1 MIIHNPILT
10 GSFTVNGTDVS
21 SITSSAASLTSLNAY
36 TASQNNRN
44 GTYATTGSNTFAG
57 IQTVNSNLVV
67 TGSITAQTLVVQTI
81 TSSVDFVTGSTRFG
95 SLAANTHVFTG
106 SMSVSGSAT
115 FLNNINTGGDI
126 NNTSVNNFII
136 NSNGGVLIGIDQ
148 NNDQT
153 DRVFAVYNNGETSNQ
168 LFRVQEDGKVGI
180 GTSSPAA
187 LLETRVAGES
197 PATGKIAL
205 IAATSNGIN
214 DIFRWY
220 DNTTQLGVFKN
231 SGNVGIGTTTA
242 DSRLSLYESTGT
254 TTSTMELATSGN
266 AYKGRFGMFANNFY
280 ITSNWYY
287 NGTQNADNL
296 SYGQG
301 SITFG
306 GGGTI
311 DFQTSAAGNTSPTT
325 RMRITSA
332 GNVGIGTTP
341 GAWVSPFTVIEGG
354 SYGQHVGF
362 QSNGPDLKIGTN
374 NYYNGSGYLY
384 AVSSNGAMQFNVGGN
399 SGFQFNIAP
408 SGTAGTT
415 VTFTTAFSITAGSG
429 RLYSTP
435 TYDNT
440 YGASAN
446 MYIASD
452 GNIGRATS
460 SSKYK
465 TNINDYDKGLDIVS
479 QLRPVYYNSKNPIEE
494 GKLFAGLIAEE
505 IEDLGLTEFVQYAED
520 GTPDAL
526 AYGNMVTLAFK
537 AIQELQAQINE
548 LKNK

>member
-1 MIIHNPILT
+1 MILNSPYISGSLT
-10 GSFTVNGTDVS
+10 VTGNIIASG
-21 SITSSAASLTSLNAY
+21 SITLSGSVASASYAASATSASYALNAT
-36 TASQNNRN
+36 TASYADALTVA
-44 GTYATTGSNTFAG
+44 GT
-57 IQTVNSNLVV
+57 L
-67 TGSITAQTLVVQTI
+67 TAQTLVVQTI

-95 SLAANTHVFTG
+95 SISANTHQFTG
-106 SMSVSGSAT
+106 SVSVSGSAT

-325 RMRITSA
+325 RMRITST

-354 SYGQHVGF
+354 SYGQHIGF

-537 AIQELQAQINE
+537 AIQELQSQINE
-548 LKNK
+548 LKNQ